1 MNFYRWFTNWI
12 EFWFGI
18 DLKPKENMA
27 EKFKN
32 SSNYETVFVEP
43 LEIVFE
49 KKKPKAKKTT
59 KKPRQK
65 EPEKYKAKKEAETTL
80 PYKVNVVE
88 EKQVEIP
95 EYIPIKKEDI
105 KSVLNTKTVVYI
117 EPEKAYTKPKS
128 SKRTKKEIK

>member
-1 MNFYRWFTNWI
+1 MNFYRWFTNWL
-12 EFWFGI
+12 EFWFDV

-49 KKKPKAKKTT
+49 KKKPKMKKTT
-59 KKPRQK
+59 KKPRQNK
-65 EPEKYKAKKEAETTL
+65 SKKEVETTL
-80 PYKVNVVE
+80 PYKVNMVE

-105 KSVLNTKTVVYI
+105 KSVLNTKTVVYV

>member
-1 MNFYRWFTNWI
+1 MNFYRWFTNWL
-12 EFWFGI
+12 EFWFGV
-18 DLKPKENMA
+18 DLKPKENLA

-32 SSNYETVFVEP
+32 SPNYETVFVQP
-43 LEIVFE
+43 LEIEFE
-49 KKKPKAKKTT
+49 KKKPKPKKTT
-59 KKPRQK
+59 KKPKQK
-65 EPEKYKAKKEAETTL
+65 EPK
-80 PYKVNVVE
+80 KVNVVE

-105 KSVLNTKTVVYI
+105 KSVLNTKTEVYI